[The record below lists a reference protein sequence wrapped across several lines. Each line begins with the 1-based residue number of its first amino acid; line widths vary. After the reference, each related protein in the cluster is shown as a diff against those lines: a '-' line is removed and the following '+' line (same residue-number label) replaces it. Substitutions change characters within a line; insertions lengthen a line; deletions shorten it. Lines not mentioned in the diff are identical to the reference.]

1 MAYRAPFKVSGS
13 DLQVM
18 STSDITNIH
27 YQAIYQYSLDPS
39 VTLSVVGSNGN
50 LNAMIDRRYAA
61 GAASLSN
68 SGFAADSADITAVDT
83 TWDVIDQTVASTVN
97 TWDDSNVNIAYPVY
111 LNSSNEIQAMTREDF
126 YDTFIDPAITAWY
139 ARTQSSGNFSG
150 GGQYYIFQGNG
161 AVSGYTLVSNNPV
174 FTNTQSADAIRQG
187 ALPETL
193 DQPTAGTSYY
203 LYLKDT
209 SDTPVELP
217 FKIDADGNIQQYT
230 EANFNSM
237 LQYHMRHA
245 VTSRAGSYIRYQ
257 IEDNSGTL
265 GRTSGSGMSDT
276 HYASFTRRTY
286 QTGDN
291 YYTQEVPSGSLTTRS
306 TYYLKIVNDNDI
318 SGGAAASYTA
328 SASASNVDE
337 GDQLRF
343 ILTMNNVPDGTQ
355 IPYAI
360 TGITADDIS
369 SGSLSGTVT
378 VVNNQPLN
386 VLITLAEDGTTENE
400 VATCTFTT
408 PIGDRTASASIGD
421 VAPVGPWPS
430 TIPFAWGTERREV
443 FGASQGAQAQAFSR
457 VTFYNQ
463 VGSQNRI
470 QITSVSGTNAAQAT
484 PANGYIEL
492 GDTYAGAT
500 IEVRY
505 RITNASYSNVG
516 SVPSDAS
523 GAWVTVADGTAK
535 QFNWL
540 ADAILQGQATND
552 VSTINANTVD
562 FEVRI
567 SKNGQDT
574 VIRTSP
580 VNSLGLRARVSGGE
594 IE

>member
-1 MAYRAPFKVSGS
+1 MAYRAPFKLSGS

-18 STSDITNIH
+18 NTSDITAIQS
-27 YQAIYQYSLDPS
+27 QAIYAYSLSPS

-50 LNAMIDRRYAA
+50 LNAMTDRRYAA

-68 SGFAADSADITAVDT
+68 TGFAGNSADIAAVDT
-83 TWDVIDQTVASTVN
+83 TWDVIDQTIASTAN

-111 LNSSNEIQAMTREDF
+111 LTAAGEIQAMSREDF

-139 ARTQSSGNFSG
+139 APTGNGNFAG
-150 GGQYYIFQGNG
+150 AAQYAVYEGNG
-161 AVSGYTLVSNNPV
+161 GVNGFTLVSNSPV
-174 FTNTQSADAIRQG
+174 FQNTVSADTIRSG
-187 ALPETL
+187 ALPENPL
-193 DQPTAGTSYY
+193 DQPSATTTDYY
-203 LYLKDT
+203 LYLKNASAVT
-209 SDTPVELP
+209 HELP
-217 FKIDADGNIQQYT
+217 FKIDSDGNIQQYT
-230 EANFNSM
+230 QATFNNM

-245 VTSRAGSYIRYQ
+245 ITSRAGSYIRYQ
-257 IEDNSGTL
+257 VQDASGTL
-265 GRTSGSGMSDT
+265 GRNSGTGMADT

-306 TYYLKIVNDNDI
+306 TYYLKIVNSNDI
-318 SGGAAASYTA
+318 TSASASYTA
-328 SASASNVDE
+328 SASATSIDE
-337 GDQLRF
+337 GESVTF
-343 ILTMNNVPDGTQ
+343 NLTTNNVADGTVVAYT
-355 IPYAI
+355 IS
-360 TGITADDIS
+360 GITADDLT
-369 SGSLSGTVT
+369 SGSLSGNVT
-378 VVNNQPLN
+378 INSNAASVT
-386 VLITLAEDGTTENE
+386 ISLAEDGTTENE

-408 PIGDRTASASIGD
+408 ASGNRTASVSIGD

-430 TIPFAWGTERREV
+430 SIPFAWGTEFREI
-443 FGASQGAQAQAFSR
+443 FGASQGGQAQAFSR

-470 QITSVSGTNAAQAT
+470 QVTSVSGTNAAVAT

-505 RITNASYSNVG
+505 RITNASYNNAG
-516 SVPSDAS
+516 STPSEAS
-523 GAWVTVADGTAK
+523 GTWVTVADGSAK

-552 VSTINANTVD
+552 VSTIDANTVD

-567 SKNGQDT
+567 SKSGQDT

-580 VNSLGLRARVSGGE
+580 VKSLSLRARVSAGE